1 MYLLHSLFPLL
12 PARWVLISCIKDN
25 WALPYPLLVLTRN
38 FYMGLFGEQEI
49 KFVFFRFG
57 GFLVMVATVTLND
70 TSHMTYALPRSHWLL
85 YRE

>member
-1 MYLLHSLFPLL
+1 
-12 PARWVLISCIKDN
+12 
-25 WALPYPLLVLTRN
+25 
-38 FYMGLFGEQEI
+38 MGLFGEQEI

-85 YRE
+85 YREQLGSGKGWQQGDQLGGPNGTNGGLDQVGGTGVV